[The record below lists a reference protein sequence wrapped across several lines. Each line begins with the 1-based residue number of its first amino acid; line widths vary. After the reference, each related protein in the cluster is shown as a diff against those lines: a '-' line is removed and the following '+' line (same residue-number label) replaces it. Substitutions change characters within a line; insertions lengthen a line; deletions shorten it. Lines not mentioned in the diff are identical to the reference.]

1 MHISPD
7 ITVTGAFNGPNLAEV
22 LAFVT
27 LESAAEVARVERA
40 ASNRMAS
47 VRGWDGWRVK
57 SAAMKED
64 IDGIVRFTVH
74 AEPVGPG
81 YREEATFEFL
91 LMRNGA
97 GYSARFGAFINAV
110 GIEGDLA
117 ASANISG
124 RYFATKNRGRTVA
137 DFAPLTWA
145 LVS

>member
-1 MHISPD
+1 M
-7 ITVTGAFNGPNLAEV
+7 AEV

-27 LESAAEVARVERA
+27 LESADDVARVERA

-47 VRGWDGWRVK
+47 IRGWDGWRVK

-64 IDGIVRFTVH
+64 IDGIVRFTVQ

-81 YREEATFEFL
+81 YREEASFEFL

-97 GYSARFGAFINAV
+97 GHSARFGAFINAI
-110 GIEGDLA
+110 GIEDSLA
-117 ASANISG
+117 ASANING